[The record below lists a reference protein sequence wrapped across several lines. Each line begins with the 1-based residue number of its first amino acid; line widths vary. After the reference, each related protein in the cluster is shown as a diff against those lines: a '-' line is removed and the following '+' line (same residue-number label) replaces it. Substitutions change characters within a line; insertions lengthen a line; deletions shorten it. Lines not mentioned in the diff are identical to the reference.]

1 VLTSTVPLLIFA
13 AVMTT
18 LFERQQRASVERGLR
33 DTARALTVAVD
44 HELFASISVLQAL
57 AASEPLETGNLSL
70 GTRSQRGGPR
80 SGPPRLAYAGADDRS
95 GQLGGDAAS
104 FFSMIPAA

>member
-1 VLTSTVPLLIFA
+1 VLASTVPLLIFA

-57 AASEPLETGNLSL
+57 AASEPLETGNLGS
-70 GTRSQRGGPR
+70 RSTCRRTEADCEKAGG
-80 SGPPRLAYAGADDRS
+80 LWM
-95 GQLGGDAAS
+95 AS
-104 FFSMIPAA
+104 SNKCEKK

>member
-1 VLTSTVPLLIFA
+1 MVASTVPLLIFA

-33 DTARALTVAVD
+33 DTARALTLAVD

-57 AASEPLETGNLSL
+57 AASEPLETGNLGSFYV
-70 GTRSQRGGPR
+70 QAHRG
-80 SGPPRLAYAGADDRS
+80 RLRE
-95 GQLGGDAAS
+95 GGRLVDGVLEQVREEVAS
-104 FFSMIPAA
+104 R